1 MSINVAVTGLHAAD
15 NPAPGIGVI
24 RSLRHPEGWDGKI
37 IGLAYDVLD
46 TGVYDDGL
54 LDHVYMIPY
63 PNQGSK
69 YILERVLYINAEVGI
84 DVLIPTLDSEL
95 TTFQQ
100 LEPELNQHGIFL
112 FIPESKI
119 TNKIS
124 KVYLAEFCEKENISY
139 PKTRVIKDPGELKE
153 AVEDIGFPLMLKGVF
168 YEAYT
173 CNNHMEVLNHFDR
186 IKLKWGLPI
195 ILQEKLDAE
204 EFDICCVGDDDGN
217 LMGAVPIRKT
227 RLTDKGKAW
236 AAVTLRN
243 SDLMEISKKVLKK
256 LKWKGPCE
264 VEILQDTKTKE
275 YNLIEINPRFPAWIF
290 LCTGAD
296 QNLPRMVVDLAMGK
310 TVEPLEP
317 AKSGVCFVRHAT
329 DLVCPL
335 EYIEKLTT
343 IGELHYS
350 TTKN

>member
-1 MSINVAVTGLHAAD
+1 MSINIAVTGLHAAD

-24 RSLRHPEGWDGKI
+24 RSLQSPDGWDGKI

-46 TGVYDDGL
+46 TGIFDSGL

-63 PNQGSK
+63 PNQGSH
-69 YILERVLYINAEVGI
+69 YILDRILYIHQEIGI

-100 LEPELNQHGIFL
+100 LEPELNQKGISL
-112 FIPESKI
+112 FIPEKSI
-119 TNKIS
+119 TQKIS
-124 KVYLAEFCEKENISY
+124 KVYLAEFCEKENIPY
-139 PKTRVIKDPGELKE
+139 PRTRVIKDPGELQDAIE
-153 AVEDIGFPLMLKGVF
+153 EIGFPLMLKGVF
-168 YEAYT
+168 YEAYS
-173 CNNHMEVLNHFDR
+173 CSNHMEVLNHFDR
-186 IKLKWGLPI
+186 IRLKWGMPV
-195 ILQEKLDAE
+195 ILQEKLEAE
-204 EFDICCVGDDDGN
+204 EFDICCVGDSRGD
-217 LMGAVPIRKT
+217 LLGAVPIRKT

-243 SDLMEISKKVLKK
+243 SELLNLSRKILKK

-264 VEILQDTKTKE
+264 IEILQDAKTKK
-275 YNLIEINPRFPAWIF
+275 YHLIEINPRFPAWIY

-296 QNLPRMVVDLAMGK
+296 QNLPRLVVDLALNK
-310 TVEPLEP
+310 QPEPLEP

-329 DLVCPL
+329 DLVCPM

-343 IGELHYS
+343 IGELHY
-350 TTKN
+350 KEK